1 MRIGDRI
8 KLIAA
13 AGIFL
18 GGLIFAGCEP
28 QGATSVSPKDRTP
41 EVAVVTLE
49 PQKVVLTTELPGRTS
64 SYLVAEIRPQ
74 VDGLI
79 QKRLFTEGSDVKA
92 GQVLYQIDP
101 APFEAAVANAAATL
115 NASRKAADRARA
127 ALEASAAGV
136 SQRRALLKQAL
147 RNYRRLDAL
156 FKDGAVSDDER
167 ERAET
172 DAEVAEASLKA
183 AEAQVESD
191 RQALA
196 AAEAAIEQA
205 EAALQTAR
213 INLGYT
219 KITAPISGQIS
230 RSKVT
235 DGALVKA
242 YQDSPLATIEQLN
255 PMYVDVTQSIS
266 DLLEL
271 RRSMKAGRISHQED
285 NGKTVRL
292 HLEDGSP
299 YPLEGKLQFRDVTS
313 VNPATG
319 SYILRIEV
327 PNPDYLLLPGM
338 YVRAVVKEGTVD
350 QAILAPHEGVTR
362 NPKGEAIALIVD
374 DAGVVQQ
381 KKLTI
386 DRAVGNN
393 WLVTSGLS
401 AGDRVIVEGRL
412 NVKPGQKV
420 KVVSLDTEPDG
431 QKVEPSSPNENPA
444 SKEAKK

>member
-1 MRIGDRI
+1 MRINDRI
-8 KLIAA
+8 KLIAV
-13 AGIFL
+13 AGIL
-18 GGLIFAGCEP
+18 AGGLIFAGCEP
-28 QGATSVSPKDRTP
+28 NNAKSGPPRDRTP
-41 EVAVVTLE
+41 EVAVVTVE
-49 PQKVVLTTELPGRTS
+49 PQRVVLTTELPGRTS

-74 VDGLI
+74 IDGLI
-79 QKRLFTEGSDVKA
+79 HKRLFMEGSHVKA
-92 GQVLYQIDP
+92 GQMLYQIDP
-101 APFEAAVANAAATL
+101 APFEAAVANAAANL

-127 ALEASAAGV
+127 ALETTIAGV
-136 SQRRALLKQAL
+136 SQKRALLKQAQ
-147 RNYRRLDAL
+147 RNYRRVEAL
-156 FKDGAVSDDER
+156 FKDSAVSTDER

-172 DAEVAEASLKA
+172 DMEVAEASLKA
-183 AEAQVESD
+183 AGAQVESD

-242 YQDSPLATIEQLN
+242 YQDRPLATVEQLD
-255 PMYVDVTQSIS
+255 PMYVDVTQSTS
-266 DLLEL
+266 ELLEL
-271 RRSMKAGRISHQED
+271 RRSLKAGRISQHED
-285 NGKTVRL
+285 NGKTVRII
-292 HLEDGSP
+292 LEDGSQ

-313 VNPATG
+313 VDPATG

-338 YVRAVVKEGTVD
+338 YVRAMVKEGIVE
-350 QAILAPHEGVTR
+350 QAILAPHDGVTR

-374 DAGVVQQ
+374 NAGVVQQ
-381 KKLTI
+381 KKLMI
-386 DRAVGNN
+386 DRAIGNN
-393 WLVTSGLS
+393 WLVNSGLS

-412 NVKPGQKV
+412 NVRPGQKA
-420 KVVSLDTEPDG
+420 KVVSLNREPDG
-431 QKVEPSSPNENPA
+431 QKADPSSRNENPP
-444 SKEAKK
+444 SKEAAE